1 MNDEKLKK
9 YSASFY
15 DKFACKQRVLLI
27 KAANRLEAA
36 SAALMLMG
44 KGYTIE
50 DIDTLEEEDNK
61 YYYTYEDAY
70 NKYKARYN
78 NEDPHLLEAKWDEE
92 EQAWYYKENEDGE
105 RYYI

>member
-1 MNDEKLKK
+1 MNDENLKK

-78 NEDPHLLEAKWDEE
+78 NEDPLLPEAKWDEE
-92 EQAWYYKENEDGE
+92 EKAWYYKEDKDGE

>member
-1 MNDEKLKK
+1 MNDEKLKR

-15 DKFACKQRVLLI
+15 DKFACNQRVLLI

-36 SAALMLMG
+36 STALMLMG
-44 KGYTIE
+44 KSYTIE
-50 DIDTLEEEDNK
+50 DIDTLEEENNK

-70 NKYKARYN
+70 NRYKVRYN
-78 NEDPHLLEAKWDEE
+78 NEDPLLPEAKWDEE
-92 EQAWYYKENEDGE
+92 EQAWYYKEDENGE

>member
-15 DKFACKQRVLLI
+15 DKFACSQRVLLI

-36 SAALMLMG
+36 STALMLMP

-50 DIDTLEEEDNK
+50 DIDTLEEEIEE

-70 NKYKARYN
+70 NNYKARYN
-78 NEDPHLLEAKWDEE
+78 NEDPLLPEVKWDEE
-92 EQAWYYKENEDGE
+92 EQAWYYKEDKDGE

>member
-15 DKFACKQRVLLI
+15 DKFACSQRVLLI

-36 SAALMLMG
+36 STALMLMG
-44 KGYTIE
+44 KSYTIE
-50 DIDTLEEEDNK
+50 DIDTLEEESDK

-70 NKYKARYN
+70 NKYKACY
-78 NEDPHLLEAKWDEE
+78 NEDPLLPEAKWDEE
-92 EQAWYYKENEDGE
+92 EQAWYYKEDEDGE

>member
-1 MNDEKLKK
+1 MNDENLKK

-15 DKFACKQRVLLI
+15 DKFACNQRVLLI

-50 DIDTLEEEDNK
+50 DIDTLEEENDK

-70 NKYKARYN
+70 NKYKVRYN
-78 NEDPHLLEAKWDEE
+78 NEDPSLPEVKWDEE
-92 EQAWYYKENEDGE
+92 EDAWYYKEDEDGE

>member
-78 NEDPHLLEAKWDEE
+78 NEDPLLLEAKWDEE
-92 EQAWYYKENEDGE
+92 EDAWYYKEDEDGE

>member
-1 MNDEKLKK
+1 MNDEELKK

-78 NEDPHLLEAKWDEE
+78 NEDPPLLEAKWDEE
-92 EQAWYYKENEDGE
+92 EDSWYYKEDKDGE

>member
-92 EQAWYYKENEDGE
+92 EQAWYYKEDKDGE

>member
-1 MNDEKLKK
+1 MNDENLKK

-15 DKFACKQRVLLI
+15 DKFACNQRVLLI

-50 DIDTLEEEDNK
+50 DIDTLEEESDK

-70 NKYKARYN
+70 NKYKACYN
-78 NEDPHLLEAKWDEE
+78 NEDPLLPEAEWDEE
-92 EQAWYYKENEDGE
+92 EQAWYYKEDEDGE